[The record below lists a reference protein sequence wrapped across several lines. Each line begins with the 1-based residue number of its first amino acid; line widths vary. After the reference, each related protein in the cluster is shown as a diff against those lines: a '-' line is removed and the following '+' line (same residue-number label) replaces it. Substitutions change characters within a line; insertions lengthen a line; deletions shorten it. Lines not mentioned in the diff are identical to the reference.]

1 MESEGLGL
9 ALSLFPG
16 AGEKSLLE
24 IFGAWTL
31 TNLQMKVPP
40 KEKCLLW
47 KSKSEVNK
55 GQK

>member
-9 ALSLFPG
+9 ALSLFPC
-16 AGEKSLLE
+16 AGGSSKLG

-40 KEKCLLW
+40 KAKCLL
-47 KSKSEVNK
+47 
-55 GQK
+55 